1 MRHGVTFAVRC
12 THLGD
17 CVIWVGVMGAVID
30 GMRCYGHCG
39 GGARNGGADIEEAT
53 G

>member
-1 MRHGVTFAVRC
+1 MVDEAWYYLRC
-12 THLGD
+12 EMSDLGD

-30 GMRCYGHCG
+30 GMRWYGHCG
-39 GGARNGGADIEEAT
+39 GGARNDIEEAT